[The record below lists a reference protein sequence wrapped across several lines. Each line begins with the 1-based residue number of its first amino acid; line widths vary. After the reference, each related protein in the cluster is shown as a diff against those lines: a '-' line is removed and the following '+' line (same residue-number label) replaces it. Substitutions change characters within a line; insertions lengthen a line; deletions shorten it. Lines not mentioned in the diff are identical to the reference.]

1 MLLTRPLV
9 PAVALTLV
17 LALLVPCAASAREK
31 GTVELGMD
39 GFIGIRDYSNDH
51 AFIVSVPISSV
62 RAGYYVSERNVLEP
76 SLGFNFISIGDESLT
91 QLDFDLGLLL
101 GMEDVGRT
109 TPYFRVGGG
118 ILLLNDNGS
127 ETQFSV
133 GIAAGIR
140 IPTGD
145 RFAVRLQGGVDHNFD
160 GNGSLQESNDFGV
173 KAGFSF
179 FTR

>member
-1 MLLTRPLV
+1 MLPTRFLV

-17 LALLVPCAASAREK
+17 LELLVPGAASAREK

-91 QLDFDLGLLL
+91 ELNFDLGLLL

-118 ILLLNDNGS
+118 ILLLNGDGS
-127 ETQFSV
+127 SDTQLSA

-145 RFAVRLQGGVDHNFD
+145 RMAVRLQGGVDHNFEGD
-160 GNGSLQESNDFGV
+160 IPESNDFGV